1 MGPKRTQE
9 AERCINI
16 GSQFQ
21 AELPDL
27 QDPSHLEEEEEGA
40 SLVWKPWGDVETN
53 PETQEKGVCPPS
65 SCAAPSGEGRFLS
78 ELLNRAIWGT
88 GLLSLPFPRLRS
100 LLLSSCFPSLSS
112 GPFSGGK
119 RDFLWVFVAF
129 VVRNLLHLASA
140 KGGPGGRVNAELALH
155 CLHEA
160 QGDVLE
166 AAEML
171 RAGPPRRPESH
182 PLADYHYTGSDTWT
196 PVEEQLFKEAFYMHK
211 KNFRLIQKQIQ
222 TKSVSQCVEYYYT
235 WKKKNPFWLHSAS
248 PDTEEAPKTPG
259 GGGKRLKTRPFGVQR
274 RGGVSSPRKI
284 QSWGVR
290 KRSPMMTAA
299 PPSMPALPGAGTA
312 APEIRDFSPAAS
324 VEGCLRRSR
333 GETPT

>member
-9 AERCINI
+9 AERRINI

-21 AELPDL
+21 SELPDL
-27 QDPSHLEEEEEGA
+27 QDPARLEEEEEGA

-53 PETQEKGVCPPS
+53 PETQEK
-65 SCAAPSGEGRFLS
+65 
-78 ELLNRAIWGT
+78 
-88 GLLSLPFPRLRS
+88 
-100 LLLSSCFPSLSS
+100 
-112 GPFSGGK
+112 
-119 RDFLWVFVAF
+119 
-129 VVRNLLHLASA
+129 VRNLLHLASA

-196 PVEEQLFKEAFYMHK
+196 PVEEQLFKEAFYLHK

-235 WKKKNPFWLHSAS
+235 WKKKTRFGCTRP
-248 PDTEEAPKTPG
+248 
-259 GGGKRLKTRPFGVQR
+259 RLKQKKRPR
-274 RGGVSSPRKI
+274 RPD
-284 QSWGVR
+284 
-290 KRSPMMTAA
+290 
-299 PPSMPALPGAGTA
+299 
-312 APEIRDFSPAAS
+312 EEEE
-324 VEGCLRRSR
+324 VEKLL
-333 GETPT
+333 GE